1 MEVLS
6 RFIKLEGKRIDV
18 TEIHSYHP
26 DAASRARLRI
36 YIPFNNATFDQCD
49 ALMNIYAEIEEWG
62 VVRNDDGT
70 EVEQLITV
78 HKNYTKSGS
87 LELNT
92 DEMYPNHW
100 MIDLVRRSETEII
113 AIKNEE
119 MNQVNELALL
129 DVYESMLTPFTGDQD
144 TSTDQDDVSDVDQQ
158 DSTESD
164 IEQQ

>member
-26 DAASRARLRI
+26 DIASRARLRI

-49 ALMNIYAEIEEWG
+49 ALMNNCAEIEEWG
-62 VVRNDDGT
+62 VVRNDDET

-100 MIDLVRRSETEII
+100 MIDLVRKSESEII

-129 DVYESMLTPFTGDQD
+129 DVYESMLTPTEPQD
-144 TSTDQDDVSDVDQQ
+144 NTEPDVDQQ
-158 DSTESD
+158 
-164 IEQQ
+164 